1 VQADAC
7 VPDNGCPL
15 SCSGHG
21 ACVAKVCGCDLGYQ
35 GDGCETCATGWH
47 HGADGVTC
55 TRSHCDPSPC
65 TGGMLCSE
73 QAGCC
78 PATCTPDATECSNG
92 MQRRCDTQAGG
103 CWDWTAAASC
113 GAGGCQDATQCKPI
127 ATGVTID
134 EWGSSADDFVESV
147 AFGSSGE
154 VIAAGFSSASL
165 GGQAYIGASDVT
177 VGSRKAPAGANWT
190 RQRGTTGV
198 DIAYGVVR
206 VSSGDVY
213 ATGVSAGSLE
223 TGLITRT
230 APFLAKWSSSGELR
244 WSKSWGSTAADE
256 GHALALDDKGNL
268 YVAGVTTG
276 DLAATNAG
284 DYDGFVS
291 KLDASGNVLW
301 SAQWGTTAED
311 WATAVAVDSGGNV
324 YTTGRTSEMLPGQ
337 STAYAG
343 MWDAFLIKHSPTGK
357 LLWTRQWGSTESD
370 QGSGLAIGA
379 DDSVYVVGVAGDL
392 GRSGAGGAF
401 LGKWDSAGNEKWIEQ
416 WGDAGTSLGERVALD
431 ASGAIYVAGETTATL
446 DGATNAGGADAFVS
460 KWTDKNGTRTREWS
474 KQFGTTSKEYAYAI
488 AVATDGTIAL
498 AGSTRGSLPG
508 FTNQGSYDNF
518 LIRIV
523 P

>member
-1 VQADAC
+1 
-7 VPDNGCPL
+7 
-15 SCSGHG
+15 
-21 ACVAKVCGCDLGYQ
+21 
-35 GDGCETCATGWH
+35 
-47 HGADGVTC
+47 
-55 TRSHCDPSPC
+55 
-65 TGGMLCSE
+65 
-73 QAGCC
+73 
-78 PATCTPDATECSNG
+78 
-92 MQRRCDTQAGG
+92 
-103 CWDWTAAASC
+103 
-113 GAGGCQDATQCKPI
+113 
-127 ATGVTID
+127 
-134 EWGSSADDFVESV
+134 
-147 AFGSSGE
+147 
-154 VIAAGFSSASL
+154 
-165 GGQAYIGASDVT
+165 
-177 VGSRKAPAGANWT
+177 
-190 RQRGTTGV
+190 
-198 DIAYGVVR
+198 
-206 VSSGDVY
+206 
-213 ATGVSAGSLE
+213 
-223 TGLITRT
+223 
-230 APFLAKWSSSGELR
+230 
-244 WSKSWGSTAADE
+244 
-256 GHALALDDKGNL
+256 
-268 YVAGVTTG
+268 
-276 DLAATNAG
+276 
-284 DYDGFVS
+284 
-291 KLDASGNVLW
+291 VLW

-311 WATAVAVDSGGNV
+311 WATAVAVDSAGNV